1 MCIRDRILILDEP
14 TSALTFKEVESLFKV
29 VKDLKAQ
36 GIGIIYIT
44 HRLDEV
50 FEISTDVGIMRDGRI
65 TLMGKIE
72 EFTKAALVKG
82 LLPDATDQ
90 QEIVNKNTVDYSKD
104 PVLELKN
111 YSGYGFKDISLKVY
125 PGEILGVAG
134 VVGAGRTE
142 MAQTIFGM
150 DKVLGGK
157 VYLDGNDITGLST
170 QKVMKAGVNYVSED
184 RHADGIFKISSVA
197 YNITSGVLSESFM
210 GKVFLNQKKE
220 KSLTQQYIDDFRIKV
235 TGQEQEV
242 GSLSGG
248 NQQKV
253 VIGHALATNPKL
265 IILDE
270 PTVGLDPN
278 QIIEIRALIKSL
290 GQKHTIILS
299 SHILSEVNAICDYV
313 LIIDKGT
320 LVAEDTPEH
329 LSEDF
334 SDTDNINM
342 SVKGSREQVEE
353 VLKVSEYIRDYKII
367 DEKDGIVDVQAKTAT
382 KEDIRD
388 NLFFEFAEEKL
399 PIIKMERES
408 LSLEDVFLKLTG
420 QDVEEVESEA
430 KKASEQIEKQGHHG
444 FSFKRKK
451 KADSKGT
458 EQAEKE
464 EEDK

>member
-1 MCIRDRILILDEP
+1 MI
-14 TSALTFKEVESLFKV
+14 EVKNL
-29 VKDLKAQ
+29 VKD
-36 GIGIIYIT
+36 Y
-44 HRLDEV
+44 
-50 FEISTDVGIMRDGRI
+50 
-65 TLMGKIE
+65 GKHH
-72 EFTKAALVKG
+72 AV
-82 LLPDATDQ
+82 
-90 QEIVNKNTVDYSKD
+90 
-104 PVLELKN
+104 
-111 YSGYGFKDISLKVY
+111 KDISFSVPDGQIVGL
-125 PGEILGVAG
+125 LGPN
-134 VVGAGRTE
+134 GAGKSTTMNIMTGYISATSGEVKIGGYDILEQPLQAKKLIGYLPEIPPLYEDMTVAEYLNFICDLKGIRKKTE
-142 MAQTIFGM
+142 KESSINEVTEA
-150 DKVLGGK
+150 V
-157 VYLDGNDITGLST
+157 
-170 QKVMKAGVNYVSED
+170 
-184 RHADGIFKISSVA
+184 KISDMKGRLIK
-197 YNITSGVLSESFM
+197 NLSK
-210 GKVFLNQKKE
+210 GYKQ
-220 KSLTQQYIDDFRIKV
+220 R
-235 TGQEQEV
+235 V
-242 GSLSGG
+242 GLAQALIG
-248 NQQKV
+248 NPP
-253 VIGHALATNPKL
+253 LL
-265 IILDE
+265 ILDE

-367 DEKDGIVDVQAKTAT
+367 DEKDGIAT

>member
-1 MCIRDRILILDEP
+1 MI
-14 TSALTFKEVESLFKV
+14 EVNNL
-29 VKDLKAQ
+29 VKD
-36 GIGIIYIT
+36 Y
-44 HRLDEV
+44 
-50 FEISTDVGIMRDGRI
+50 
-65 TLMGKIE
+65 GKYH
-72 EFTKAALVKG
+72 AV
-82 LLPDATDQ
+82 
-90 QEIVNKNTVDYSKD
+90 
-104 PVLELKN
+104 
-111 YSGYGFKDISLKVY
+111 KDISFSVPDGQIVGL
-125 PGEILGVAG
+125 LGPN
-134 VVGAGRTE
+134 GAGKSTTMNIMTGYISATSGEVKVGGYDILEQPIQAKKLIGYLPEIPPLYEDMSVAEYLNFICDLKGIRKKTE
-142 MAQTIFGM
+142 KESSIDEVTEA
-150 DKVLGGK
+150 V
-157 VYLDGNDITGLST
+157 
-170 QKVMKAGVNYVSED
+170 
-184 RHADGIFKISSVA
+184 KISDMKGRLIK
-197 YNITSGVLSESFM
+197 NLSK
-210 GKVFLNQKKE
+210 GYKQ
-220 KSLTQQYIDDFRIKV
+220 R
-235 TGQEQEV
+235 V
-242 GSLSGG
+242 GLAQALIG
-248 NQQKV
+248 NPP
-253 VIGHALATNPKL
+253 LL
-265 IILDE
+265 ILDE

-320 LVAEDTPEH
+320 LVAEDTPER

-342 SVKGSREQVEE
+342 SVKGSREQVEK

-430 KKASEQIEKQGHHG
+430 KRASEQIEKQGHHG

-451 KADSKGT
+451 KAESK
-458 EQAEKE
+458 ESEAKKSEKQAEKE

>member
-1 MCIRDRILILDEP
+1 MNILEQPIQAKKLIGYLPEIPPLYEDMTVAEY
-14 TSALTFKEVESLFKV
+14 LNFIC
-29 VKDLKAQ
+29 DLK
-36 GIGIIYIT
+36 GIRKKTEKESSI
-44 HRLDEV
+44 DEV
-50 FEISTDVGIMRDGRI
+50 
-65 TLMGKIE
+65 
-72 EFTKAALVKG
+72 
-82 LLPDATDQ
+82 
-90 QEIVNKNTVDYSKD
+90 
-104 PVLELKN
+104 
-111 YSGYGFKDISLKVY
+111 
-125 PGEILGVAG
+125 
-134 VVGAGRTE
+134 TE
-142 MAQTIFGM
+142 A
-150 DKVLGGK
+150 V
-157 VYLDGNDITGLST
+157 
-170 QKVMKAGVNYVSED
+170 
-184 RHADGIFKISSVA
+184 KISDMKGRLIK
-197 YNITSGVLSESFM
+197 NLSK
-210 GKVFLNQKKE
+210 GYKQ
-220 KSLTQQYIDDFRIKV
+220 R
-235 TGQEQEV
+235 V
-242 GSLSGG
+242 GLAQALIG
-248 NQQKV
+248 NPP
-253 VIGHALATNPKL
+253 LL
-265 IILDE
+265 ILDE

-290 GQKHTIILS
+290 GQKHTINFKY

-320 LVAEDTPEH
+320 LVAEDTPER

-342 SVKGSREQVEE
+342 SVKGSREQVEK

-430 KKASEQIEKQGHHG
+430 KRASEQIEKQGHHG

-451 KADSKGT
+451 KAESK
-458 EQAEKE
+458 ESEAKESEKQAEKE

>member
-1 MCIRDRILILDEP
+1 MI
-14 TSALTFKEVESLFKV
+14 EVKNL
-29 VKDLKAQ
+29 VKD
-36 GIGIIYIT
+36 Y
-44 HRLDEV
+44 
-50 FEISTDVGIMRDGRI
+50 
-65 TLMGKIE
+65 GKYH
-72 EFTKAALVKG
+72 AV
-82 LLPDATDQ
+82 
-90 QEIVNKNTVDYSKD
+90 
-104 PVLELKN
+104 
-111 YSGYGFKDISLKVY
+111 KDISFSVPDGQIVGL
-125 PGEILGVAG
+125 LGPN
-134 VVGAGRTE
+134 GAGKSTTMNIMTGYISATSGEVKVGGYDILEQPIQAKKLIGYLPEIPPLYEDMTVAEYLNFICDLKGIRKKTE
-142 MAQTIFGM
+142 KESSIDEVTEA
-150 DKVLGGK
+150 V
-157 VYLDGNDITGLST
+157 
-170 QKVMKAGVNYVSED
+170 
-184 RHADGIFKISSVA
+184 KISDMKGRLIK
-197 YNITSGVLSESFM
+197 NLSK
-210 GKVFLNQKKE
+210 GYKQ
-220 KSLTQQYIDDFRIKV
+220 R
-235 TGQEQEV
+235 V
-242 GSLSGG
+242 GLAQALIG
-248 NQQKV
+248 NPP
-253 VIGHALATNPKL
+253 LL
-265 IILDE
+265 ILDE

-278 QIIEIRALIKSL
+278 QIIEIRALIK
-290 GQKHTIILS
+290 S

-342 SVKGSREQVEE
+342 SVKGSREQIEE

-458 EQAEKE
+458 EQTEKE

>member
-1 MCIRDRILILDEP
+1 MNFLKTERFREYIKIIQE
-14 TSALTFKEVESLFKV
+14 AYFMIEVKNL
-29 VKDLKAQ
+29 VKD
-36 GIGIIYIT
+36 Y
-44 HRLDEV
+44 
-50 FEISTDVGIMRDGRI
+50 
-65 TLMGKIE
+65 GKHH
-72 EFTKAALVKG
+72 AV
-82 LLPDATDQ
+82 
-90 QEIVNKNTVDYSKD
+90 
-104 PVLELKN
+104 
-111 YSGYGFKDISLKVY
+111 KDISFSVPDGQIVGL
-125 PGEILGVAG
+125 LGPN
-134 VVGAGRTE
+134 GAGKSTTMNIMTGYISATSGEVKIGGYDILEQPIQAKKLIGYLPEIPPLYEDMTVAEYLNFICDLKGIRKKTE
-142 MAQTIFGM
+142 KESSINEVTEA
-150 DKVLGGK
+150 V
-157 VYLDGNDITGLST
+157 
-170 QKVMKAGVNYVSED
+170 
-184 RHADGIFKISSVA
+184 KISDMKGRLIK
-197 YNITSGVLSESFM
+197 NLSK
-210 GKVFLNQKKE
+210 GYKQ
-220 KSLTQQYIDDFRIKV
+220 R
-235 TGQEQEV
+235 V
-242 GSLSGG
+242 GLAQALIG
-248 NQQKV
+248 NPP
-253 VIGHALATNPKL
+253 LL
-265 IILDE
+265 ILDE

-430 KKASEQIEKQGHHG
+430 KKSSEQIEKQGHHG

-458 EQAEKE
+458 EQAETA

>member
-1 MCIRDRILILDEP
+1 MI
-14 TSALTFKEVESLFKV
+14 EVKNL
-29 VKDLKAQ
+29 VKD
-36 GIGIIYIT
+36 Y
-44 HRLDEV
+44 
-50 FEISTDVGIMRDGRI
+50 
-65 TLMGKIE
+65 GKYH
-72 EFTKAALVKG
+72 AV
-82 LLPDATDQ
+82 
-90 QEIVNKNTVDYSKD
+90 
-104 PVLELKN
+104 
-111 YSGYGFKDISLKVY
+111 KDISFSVPDGQIVGL
-125 PGEILGVAG
+125 LGPN
-134 VVGAGRTE
+134 GAGKSTTMNIMTGYISATSGEVKVGGYDILEQPIQAKKLIGYLPEIPPLYEDMTVAEYLNFICDLKGIRKKTE
-142 MAQTIFGM
+142 KESSIDEVTEA
-150 DKVLGGK
+150 V
-157 VYLDGNDITGLST
+157 
-170 QKVMKAGVNYVSED
+170 
-184 RHADGIFKISSVA
+184 KISDMKGRLIK
-197 YNITSGVLSESFM
+197 NLSK
-210 GKVFLNQKKE
+210 GYKQ
-220 KSLTQQYIDDFRIKV
+220 R
-235 TGQEQEV
+235 V
-242 GSLSGG
+242 GLAQALIG
-248 NQQKV
+248 NPP
-253 VIGHALATNPKL
+253 LL
-265 IILDE
+265 ILDE

-342 SVKGSREQVEE
+342 SVKGSREQIEE

-430 KKASEQIEKQGHHG
+430 KKAS
-444 FSFKRKK
+444 
-451 KADSKGT
+451 D
-458 EQAEKE
+458 
-464 EEDK
+464 

>member
-1 MCIRDRILILDEP
+1 MI
-14 TSALTFKEVESLFKV
+14 EVKNL
-29 VKDLKAQ
+29 VKD
-36 GIGIIYIT
+36 Y
-44 HRLDEV
+44 
-50 FEISTDVGIMRDGRI
+50 
-65 TLMGKIE
+65 GKHH
-72 EFTKAALVKG
+72 AV
-82 LLPDATDQ
+82 
-90 QEIVNKNTVDYSKD
+90 
-104 PVLELKN
+104 
-111 YSGYGFKDISLKVY
+111 KDISFSVPDGQIVGL
-125 PGEILGVAG
+125 LGPN
-134 VVGAGRTE
+134 GAGKSTTMNIMTGYISATSGEVKIGGYDILEQPIQAKKLIGYLPEIPPLYEDMTVAEYLNFICDLKGIRKKTE
-142 MAQTIFGM
+142 KESSINEVTEA
-150 DKVLGGK
+150 V
-157 VYLDGNDITGLST
+157 
-170 QKVMKAGVNYVSED
+170 
-184 RHADGIFKISSVA
+184 KISDMKGRLIK
-197 YNITSGVLSESFM
+197 NLSK
-210 GKVFLNQKKE
+210 GYKQ
-220 KSLTQQYIDDFRIKV
+220 R
-235 TGQEQEV
+235 V
-242 GSLSGG
+242 GLAQALIG
-248 NQQKV
+248 NPP
-253 VIGHALATNPKL
+253 LL
-265 IILDE
+265 ILDE

-342 SVKGSREQVEE
+342 
-353 VLKVSEYIRDYKII
+353 
-367 DEKDGIVDVQAKTAT
+367 AKTAT

-458 EQAEKE
+458 EQAETA

>member
-1 MCIRDRILILDEP
+1 MI
-14 TSALTFKEVESLFKV
+14 EVKNL
-29 VKDLKAQ
+29 VKD
-36 GIGIIYIT
+36 Y
-44 HRLDEV
+44 
-50 FEISTDVGIMRDGRI
+50 
-65 TLMGKIE
+65 GKYH
-72 EFTKAALVKG
+72 AV
-82 LLPDATDQ
+82 
-90 QEIVNKNTVDYSKD
+90 
-104 PVLELKN
+104 
-111 YSGYGFKDISLKVY
+111 KDISFSVPDGQIVGL
-125 PGEILGVAG
+125 LGPN
-134 VVGAGRTE
+134 GAGKSTTMNIMTGYISATSGEVKVGGYDILEQPIQAKKLIGYLPEIPPLYEDMTVAEYLNFICDLKGIRKKTE
-142 MAQTIFGM
+142 KESSIDEVTEA
-150 DKVLGGK
+150 V
-157 VYLDGNDITGLST
+157 
-170 QKVMKAGVNYVSED
+170 
-184 RHADGIFKISSVA
+184 KISDMKGRLIK
-197 YNITSGVLSESFM
+197 NLSK
-210 GKVFLNQKKE
+210 GYKQ
-220 KSLTQQYIDDFRIKV
+220 R
-235 TGQEQEV
+235 V
-242 GSLSGG
+242 GLAQALIG
-248 NQQKV
+248 NPP
-253 VIGHALATNPKL
+253 LL
-265 IILDE
+265 ILDE

-444 FSFKRKK
+444 LSFKRKK
-451 KADSKGT
+451 KADIKGT